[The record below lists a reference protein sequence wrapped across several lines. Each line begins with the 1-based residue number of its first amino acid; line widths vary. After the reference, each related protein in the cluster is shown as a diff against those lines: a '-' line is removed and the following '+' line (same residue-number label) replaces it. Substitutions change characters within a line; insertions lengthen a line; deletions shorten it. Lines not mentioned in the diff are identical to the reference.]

1 MLHRD
6 DPNGFTV
13 ITQPAHAW
21 VSGQLAR
28 AWGSRR
34 FGTFYPYEEM
44 CLAAEQHDIGWLEWE
59 RAPTLNLKTG
69 RPHSFMDLPVP
80 DHTTMWSSS
89 GELAKIQGRY
99 SALLISMH
107 GSGLYERHDGSKD
120 SPQDARLIQEYLKDA
135 HAFEAALLA
144 DLKRDNIYGSH
155 YLSPEIIARNRRLI
169 GVWDYLSLM
178 VCMGLKEGQSR
189 TIERVPCAKG
199 VAALTLKSLGNEMV
213 DYAISPW
220 PFKTKLCQLQV
231 DGRKLPRT
239 FNDQEA
245 MRAALK
251 SAEWVTMT
259 IVLQP
264 GK

>member
-28 AWGSRR
+28 AWGGGR
-34 FGTFYPYEEM
+34 FGSFAPYEEM

-59 RAPTLNLKTG
+59 RSPTLNPKTG
-69 RPHSFMDLPVP
+69 RPHSFMDLPIP
-80 DHTTMWSSS
+80 DHTTMWSSA
-89 GELAKIQGRY
+89 GELARIQGRY

-107 GSGLYERHDGSKD
+107 GSGLYDRHDSSKD
-120 SPQDARLIQEYLKDA
+120 SPQDTKLIQQYLKEA
-135 HAFEAALLA
+135 HAFENALLA
-144 DLKRDNIYGSH
+144 ELKRDNIYGAR
-155 YLSPEIIARNRRLI
+155 YLSREIIARNRRLV

-178 VCMGLKEGQSR
+178 ICMGLKKGQSR
-189 TIERVPCAKG
+189 TIASVPTRNSEIG
-199 VAALTLKSLGNEMV
+199 LTIRSLGDDMM

-231 DGRKLPRT
+231 DARHLPEKFT
-239 FNDQEA
+239 DQQA
-245 MRAALK
+245 MRAALNA
-251 SAEWVTMT
+251 AEWVTMT
-259 IVLQP
+259 FVLQP